1 MAPTIESHLVVCILK
16 TQIKLNMHLI
26 KCALRPLA
34 LTPGLVKLRRFHCKI
49 TPIWGKLV
57 TLPPGCNTK
66 TVVEPIDF
74 LCYLSLSADP
84 KQIWNLC
91 FLRAIH
97 FYKMSLQD

>member
-1 MAPTIESHLVVCILK
+1 MVPTIESHLVVCILK
-16 TQIKLNMHLI
+16 TQIKLNTHLI

-34 LTPGLVKLRRFHCKI
+34 LTPRLQKLRRFHCKI

-66 TVVEPIDF
+66 TVVELIDF

-84 KQIWNLC
+84 KQLWNLW
-91 FLRAIH
+91 FIRAIRFH
-97 FYKMSLQD
+97 KMALRD